1 MWKSLLELLVMPP
14 TSLIALALAGGAL
27 HKRRPKVAR
36 RMWLASAAL
45 AMLLAL
51 PYVGG
56 WLLFGLQRVEA
67 LPAGEP
73 IPPAQAIVVISAE
86 HNPAGPEYGGPTVGP
101 MTLERL
107 RYAANLALRT
117 DLPIAC
123 SGGIP
128 RRGHPPMAK
137 LMREALEGEFGV
149 EVKWLEERSA
159 NTRENAR
166 YTAELL
172 RPLGIERILLVTH
185 AWHQPRA
192 AAQFRAAGFEVIPA
206 PTGFRVRPALEVS
219 SFVPGARAFRESCWA
234 LHEWVGRAWYGLS
247 G

>member
-14 TSLIALALAGGAL
+14 TSLIALALVGGAL
-27 HKRRPKVAR
+27 YKRRPKAAR
-36 RMWLASAAL
+36 GLWLASAAL
-45 AMLLAL
+45 AVLLAV

-56 WLLFGLQRVEA
+56 WLLFSLQRLEP
-67 LPAGEP
+67 LPPGGSLP
-73 IPPAQAIVVISAE
+73 QAQAIVVLSAE

-117 DLPIAC
+117 ELPIAC

-137 LMREALEGEFGV
+137 LMREALEREFGV

-166 YTAELL
+166 YTADLL
-172 RPLGIERILLVTH
+172 LPLGIARILLVTH
-185 AWHQPRA
+185 AWHLPRA
-192 AAQFRAAGFEVIPA
+192 AAEFRAAGFEVIPA
-206 PTGFRVRPALEVS
+206 PTGFRIRPALEVS
-219 SFVPGARAFRESCWA
+219 SFLPSARAFRESCWA